1 MSLASL
7 NMQYVV
13 AYAAAA
19 AAFFLA
25 DMLWLGK
32 IAKSFYREQLGHLLA
47 ERFRTGVAGL
57 FYAFYV
63 VGIVIF
69 AISPALQAGL
79 WELAFGYGALF
90 GLFAYGTY
98 DMTNLATLR
107 RWPVEVS
114 MLDMAWGT
122 FLSGSAAAAGY
133 VAAQAYATL

>member
-1 MSLASL
+1 
-7 NMQYVV
+7 MQYVI

-19 AAFFLA
+19 AAFFLG

-32 IAKSFYREQLGHLLA
+32 FAKSFYRKQLGHLFA
-47 ERFRTGVAGL
+47 ARFRAGVAGL
-57 FYAFYV
+57 FYAFYI

-69 AISPALQAGL
+69 AISPGLQAGL

-107 RWPVEVS
+107 RGRRRSECWIWRGDVPERGRGGRG
-114 MLDMAWGT
+114 LRCG
-122 FLSGSAAAAGY
+122 AG
-133 VAAQAYATL
+133 LCRPPD